1 MDTAI
6 TIGHP
11 ATLAASNTWRLWIMW
26 CGTMFAMDLYGVT
39 PDIFAIGKALGNG
52 FLISGTVISEKLKGF
67 QAGNDENFTF
77 CNNPMAQA
85 AALKTIEI
93 LIRDHVPENACIMGG
108 FLTKGLKEIQKKY
121 PIMGLG
127 GSSPHVIKVK
137 PPLIINETECA
148 SFLERF
154 EKTMKE
160 VLF

>member
-67 QAGNDENFTF
+67 QAGNDENFTGTSPSRR
-77 CNNPMAQA
+77 C
-85 AALKTIEI
+85 
-93 LIRDHVPENACIMGG
+93 IRPKLPSTVPKDATRSL
-108 FLTKGLKEIQKKY
+108 F
-121 PIMGLG
+121 PIP
-127 GSSPHVIKVK
+127 SP
-137 PPLIINETECA
+137 
-148 SFLERF
+148 ERF
-154 EKTMKE
+154 
-160 VLF
+160 